1 MLHYSYIGQC
11 TCLLRYTCWS
21 APVVVDIVMHSW
33 SFVAGSPAK
42 RQLFIVSHLREL
54 PQLQLKNAA
63 SLKALCSAQGSPHPN
78 AHFYRGRSPDLSPN
92 LGQCWRVTSS
102 LELSIGSV
110 EASIETASLY
120 LYLYP
125 NLLSPLS
132 FLWGF
137 QQHSSI
143 NFLHANLCLRDC
155 VSRNLTYDRDD
166 RASCQQVFLKWFRR
180 KTKSLLYYIW
190 NFSINLRLFQNLKS
204 STKLSWESTG
214 RTGWRKA

>member
-1 MLHYSYIGQC
+1 MYLFVKIYMLKCSSCSGHCDAQLILC
-11 TCLLRYTCWS
+11 CWKS
-21 APVVVDIVMHSW
+21 CQETALH
-33 SFVAGSPAK
+33 
-42 RQLFIVSHLREL
+42 SHLRGL

-92 LGQCWRVTSS
+92 LGQCWKVTSS
-102 LELSIGSV
+102 LELPIASV

-180 KTKSLLYYIW
+180 KTKSYCTIFETCL
-190 NFSINLRLFQNLKS
+190 
-204 STKLSWESTG
+204 
-214 RTGWRKA
+214 